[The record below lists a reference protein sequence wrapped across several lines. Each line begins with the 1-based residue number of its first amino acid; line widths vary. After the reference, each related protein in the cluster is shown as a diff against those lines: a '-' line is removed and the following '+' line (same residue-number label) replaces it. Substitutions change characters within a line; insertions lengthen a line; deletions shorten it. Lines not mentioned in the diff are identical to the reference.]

1 MKVNKTVAR
10 IAFLLYLAVLMYLCF
25 GNFQGIPQEPR
36 SLFGIE
42 GDKVVHFL
50 MFLPF
55 PILSY
60 FAFSFPT
67 RKAWHSL
74 LLTLCILAVGSA
86 FAAGTEF
93 IQDYIPYREGD
104 TADFMADF
112 LAMCLSSAAV
122 LPIDLNK
129 TARNA

>member
-1 MKVNKTVAR
+1 MAR
-10 IAFLLYLAVLMYLCF
+10 ILFVLYLAVLMYLCF
-25 GNFQGIPQEPR
+25 GRLDGLPEDPR
-36 SLFGIE
+36 SLFGLE

-60 FAFSFPT
+60 FAFPMRT

-74 LLTLCILAVGSA
+74 LLTAFILAVGSV

-93 IQDYIPYREGD
+93 IQDFIPYREAD

-112 LAMCLSSAAV
+112 LGLCIPAALV
-122 LPIDLNK
+122 LAIDLKK
-129 TARNA
+129 TLRHD